1 MNNNTIKLGIGFA
14 TGRKSFKK
22 VLSSYIY
29 SWNESGFGTSYR
41 RISAS
46 ACLSPMMSG
55 TLTRS
60 PRITP
65 I

>member
-29 SWNESGFGTSYR
+29 SWNESGKIGR
-41 RISAS
+41 AS
-46 ACLSPMMSG
+46 C
-55 TLTRS
+55 RE
-60 PRITP
+60 RV
-65 I
+65 